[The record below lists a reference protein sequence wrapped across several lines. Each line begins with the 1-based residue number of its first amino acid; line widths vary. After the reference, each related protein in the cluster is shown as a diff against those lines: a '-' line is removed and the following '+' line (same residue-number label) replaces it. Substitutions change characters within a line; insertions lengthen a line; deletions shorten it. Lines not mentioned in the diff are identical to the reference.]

1 MVGGGDGKTGWN
13 QYENAIEYEI
23 AGLSK
28 FMTIY
33 TYCIPPMRWACVMR
47 REQFRIP
54 FDELPYI
61 NCIAC
66 M

>member
-1 MVGGGDGKTGWN
+1 MVMGGADGEDGPD

-33 TYCIPPMRWACVMR
+33 TYCIPRCGGRASMARAVHGR
-47 REQFRIP
+47 STKRA
-54 FDELPYI
+54 YY
-61 NCIAC
+61 
-66 M
+66 